1 MNRIDCTAFKCFKT
15 HYQIAIQREHF
26 FRAVDISININFKLL
41 NSDAILYR
49 VGENRSVELKDNPHI
64 GAKSSVAMDMS
75 VNDSNRYTSHMNS
88 GMYNVF

>member
-1 MNRIDCTAFKCFKT
+1 M
-15 HYQIAIQREHF
+15 
-26 FRAVDISININFKLL
+26 LL

-49 VGENRSVELKDNPHI
+49 VGENRNVELKDNPHI